1 MLHTAFQV
9 PEILGEV
16 SWLVCSYLSLI
27 ETDRQ
32 THRHAHT
39 HTHTHSLT
47 PAVSIGLGVIFYT
60 YSKPAEKQIFPGP
73 EWLGCIYH
81 HMGVGQ
87 RPICR
92 QKALSIGGMPRGL
105 D

>member
-32 THRHAHT
+32 
-39 HTHTHSLT
+39 THTHSLT

-73 EWLGCIYH
+73 EWRGCIYH

-87 RPICR
+87 RPIRR